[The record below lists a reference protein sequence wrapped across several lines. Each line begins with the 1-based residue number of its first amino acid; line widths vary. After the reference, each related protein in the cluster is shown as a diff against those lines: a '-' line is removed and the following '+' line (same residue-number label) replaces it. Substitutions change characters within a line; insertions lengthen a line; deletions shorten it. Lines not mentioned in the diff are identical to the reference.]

1 MYPFSVILVDELEK
15 AHPTILNLFLQIM
28 DEGFVTNAQGEK
40 IDFKNTLIFMTS
52 NVKKTKR
59 IGFQEINNDLSEYFS
74 KEFLARFDDVINY
87 KDITKEVVLEY
98 LKKNNIK
105 EEGLI
110 SQINYTNYGL
120 RDAKKIIQKYKR
132 QEELI

>member
-1 MYPFSVILVDELEK
+1 MPK
-15 AHPTILNLFLQIM
+15 
-28 DEGFVTNAQGEK
+28 G
-40 IDFKNTLIFMTS
+40 KNTLIFMTS